1 MALNSHSTC
10 RITVTAAGSEFEF
23 PCGPGD
29 PVLSAMERQGL
40 ELIPVGCRGGGCGAC
55 KIRVLS
61 GNYRCGP
68 MSAAQVSPA
77 DRARRGARD
86 GLRDRRPS
94 RPAQV
99 PGRRRPDLHLRDRQ
113 LPDSDPVGIAVRPD
127 GKEVWVS
134 NHVSDS
140 VSVIDAERP
149 QRA

>member
-77 DRARRGARD
+77 DRARRIALACRCY
-86 GLRDRRPS
+86 
-94 RPAQV
+94 
-99 PGRRRPDLHLRDRQ
+99 
-113 LPDSDPVGIAVRPD
+113 PDSDLRLRVVGTLSGMTISSGW
-127 GKEVWVS
+127 GK
-134 NHVSDS
+134 
-140 VSVIDAERP
+140 A
-149 QRA
+149 